1 MKNFLVILLATLVVA
16 PGCVVQKP
24 DSTYVSQA
32 DYNSR
37 RTVQNAHFRKRTS
50 GFGVVV
56 AVSATAAGAY
66 LGSQSKMV
74 TYYKGTELRNAPA
87 ADAAIGA
94 LAGLT
99 LTYLVNYACGL
110 NKKIPID
117 NPNHWLNRS
126 NKNYLYLSGSN
137 QEFEVIHKTAH
148 DRYAVKTFKDVE
160 DFTKAFPASPRTND
174 IFWMG
179 GQTLE
184 RNLLPQLITLRPEN
198 PYNIKIKY
206 RYLNLSPSTLDCIEA
221 KNRYQELTDSAE
233 IRAIEKIASV
243 PDALAVEGNWPK
255 SRYPE
260 QLGQKYFAFAS
271 STSQFIDIANKYP
284 FLDPQCELRAA
295 ETAASFDDIWKHF
308 EKWPQPRSGN
318 TVEEKAVNLCS
329 REEIRSFIE
338 FYPEQYTRNARKSY
352 IASAPSYS
360 ELVRAASEYP
370 GYISPPDSLDYM
382 NLSSVEKHFRWLV
395 ADVKIHNE
403 RFFTAS
409 QFTHLKNDLLDNCL
423 TQQFNSVSGNDVPIG
438 SLLKFKTLVD
448 GVTWLDAKNRE
459 NGTKN
464 YVSLIDT
471 KINDYYRREEYR
483 YIIEHGDIEDKMNFC
498 VKYPNSKE
506 ADSFTEE
513 LNKFINNYVQ
523 ISEINHWM
531 AKGDGSWLN
540 DLAETSR
547 DFIHGGQDY
556 NLFVI
561 GMLKNYSNVPIKLTM
576 NIDVIRIKTCKL
588 SFLPVTN
595 TEVRYTAQNTLIIP
609 PKEEMPFLCVYKN
622 LSEGTVVGSGFLSA
636 GCTYKWADEPVQIK
650 KSLYLGDISRQQMID
665 HIAWV
670 RSVVSKGNVDRK
682 LSPNEAAAQWVQN
695 TFGLEPD
702 GNSTLRIKNT
712 VTGSYLSIFGIRGNG
727 SNYLK
732 KSMTIDGNEYEDFDL
747 PQGSYI
753 VKSSMGDFN
762 VDVKG
767 RITHLIVNEED
778 YRVDYDDVD

>member
-1 MKNFLVILLATLVVA
+1 MRTILSILLIVVIIS

-24 DSTYVSQA
+24 DSSYISQA
-32 DYNSR
+32 DYNTR

-74 TYYKGTELRNAPA
+74 SYYKGTELKNAPA

-110 NKKIPID
+110 NKKMPID

-126 NKNYLYLSGSN
+126 NKNYLFVNGN
-137 QEFEVIHKTAH
+137 NGEFEVMHKSAH
-148 DRYAVKTFKDVE
+148 DKYAVKTFKDVE

-184 RNLLPQLITLRPEN
+184 RSRLPQLIDLRPEN

-206 RYLNLSPSTLDCIEA
+206 RYLILSPSTLDCIEA
-221 KNRYQELTDSAE
+221 KNRYRELTDSAE

-243 PDALAVEGNWPK
+243 PDALAVEDNWPN
-255 SRYPE
+255 SRYPDL
-260 QLGQKYFAFAS
+260 LGRKYFAVAS
-271 STSQFIDIANKYP
+271 TTPQFIDIAGKYP
-284 FLDPQCELRAA
+284 FLDQQCEQQAA
-295 ETAASFDDIWKHF
+295 ETVATFDDIWKHF
-308 EKWPQPRSGN
+308 EKWPKPRAGN
-318 TVEEKAVNLCS
+318 TIEGKAITLCN
-329 REEIRSFIE
+329 RQEMRSFIE

-352 IASAPSYS
+352 IASAPSYNEMVS
-360 ELVRAASEYP
+360 AANEYP
-370 GYISPPDSLDYM
+370 GFISPPKSLDYM
-382 NLSSVEKHFRWLV
+382 SLPSVEEHFNWLV
-395 ADVKIHNE
+395 SKKVHDE
-403 RFFTAS
+403 QFFTPS
-409 QFTHLKNDLLDNCL
+409 QLTHLKNDLLDNCL
-423 TQQFNSVSGNDVPIG
+423 SQQFNSVSGDFTPIS

-448 GVTWLDAKNRE
+448 SVAWLDAKNRE
-459 NGTKN
+459 DGTKN

-471 KINDYYRREEYR
+471 KINDYYRLEEYR
-483 YIIEHGDIEDKMNFC
+483 YIMEHGDIEDKMNFC

-506 ADSFTEE
+506 ANSFTEE
-513 LNKFINNYVQ
+513 LNRFINNNVQ
-523 ISEINHWM
+523 ISEIKHWM

-561 GMLKNYSNVPIKLTM
+561 GMLKNYSNVPVKLTLSV
-576 NIDVIRIKTCKL
+576 DVIRLKTCGVSIFRGTSEDRRNAK
-588 SFLPVTN
+588 
-595 TEVRYTAQNTLIIP
+595 NTLIIP

-622 LSEGTVVGSGFLSA
+622 LSEGTVIGSGFLSA
-636 GCTYKWADEPVQIK
+636 GCTYKWADEPVQIT

-670 RSVVSKGNVDRK
+670 RSVVNKGNIDRK
-682 LSPNEAAAQWVQN
+682 LSPNEAAVQWVQN
-695 TFGLEPD
+695 AFGIEPD
-702 GNSTLRIKNT
+702 GNSKLRIKNT
-712 VTGSYLSIFGIRGNG
+712 VTGSNLSIFGIKGNG

-732 KSMTIDGNEYEDFDL
+732 KSITIDDNDYEDFDL

-767 RITHLIVNEED
+767 RITHLIVKEKE